1 MLVIVT
7 GGSGSGKSVYAEQ
20 LITKLADTE
29 KYYLATMKPFGE
41 EGKKRVERHQKQ
53 RQGRDFITVE
63 QYTQVGTADIPSG
76 NSVLLECMSNLVANE
91 MFDETDARSVQE
103 ICRDIVSDI
112 KQLYAQ
118 CEHLV
123 IVTNEVFSDG
133 NRYDK
138 ETTVS
143 IECLGMINQRLAQI
157 ADCRVEV
164 VYSIPVMIKGGI
176 Q

>member
-123 IVTNEVFSDG
+123 IVTNEVGDDG
-133 NRYDK
+133 RVYGDGTMEYIRQIGHINAALADMAD
-138 ETTVS
+138 TV
-143 IECLGMINQRLAQI
+143 IEAVYGI
-157 ADCRVEV
+157 A
-164 VYSIPVMIKGGI
+164 VYHK
-176 Q
+176 